1 MSGDGDDSND
11 FCGVGKFDFTA
22 FLGRLAV
29 ACRPHDWRDEEIL
42 SGESDLSHAEN
53 DKIFASTTDKLTRID
68 AYDSDDPKWRFD
80 RRLDRLKRAGAL
92 VAIRGW
98 RLLGSLFLRRGA

>member
-1 MSGDGDDSND
+1 MSGDGNDEND
-11 FCGVGKFDFTA
+11 FCGVGRFDFTA
-22 FLGRLAV
+22 FLGRLAR

-68 AYDSDDPKWRFD
+68 AYDPERPAWRFL
-80 RRLDRLKRAGAL
+80 RRIDRLKRTGAL
-92 VAIRGW
+92 LAIRAY
-98 RLLGSLFLRRGA
+98 RLFGTAFLGRGS